1 MLSRA
6 KGKFSICSYTG
17 RRDVHSQTAVL
28 AVAPLYVPEAK
39 LNRMHT
45 VNVHLQM
52 TIGSTCALLLLMS
65 GERTIVKCLACYP
78 ARRVLKHEQNAITVS
93 AKQHRKSLPALTTP
107 LVEAWDLGGSVFLKK
122 WLVACCTEMQV

>member
-65 GERTIVKCLACYP
+65 GEG
-78 ARRVLKHEQNAITVS
+78 AII
-93 AKQHRKSLPALTTP
+93 QCFDLLPR
-107 LVEAWDLGGSVFLKK
+107 AWY
-122 WLVACCTEMQV
+122 